1 MSILKRRLMM
11 NKAYVQTSVDP
22 TLSCCKDKGERG
34 GVGNRERKWKK
45 GRHSSAFLIT
55 TMPR

>member
-34 GVGNRERKWKK
+34 GGVIERESGRK
-45 GRHSSAFLIT
+45 GAIRQPF
-55 TMPR
+55 